1 MIRKLLVLVAVLALT
16 LGASRT
22 ASADEEIKLGTLA
35 PADSAWGKVFKAW
48 SKAVHDDNAAVKLTW
63 YFNGTQG
70 DEIAMVKK
78 VKSGQIDG
86 GAFTATGLSQI
97 YPSVIALQMPGLF
110 PNWDRLDAVR
120 AKLYLTS
127 AAYSAAPPDAQ
138 KASVF
143 TKAFADAGF
152 VTLGTGDVGIAHFMS
167 RGQAVHVP
175 DDLKKLHPFSID
187 GDAIGEKFLQI
198 VGVAGAPKLG
208 VPAILPA
215 LSSRSEGAVDV
226 INSPCIA
233 AEQLQWAAQ
242 LDNINTMASGIGIGA
257 LVMSKARYDALP
269 ADVRALIDRT
279 GLNAGGLLTKRIR
292 GIDEAAFNRM
302 KGSKTVTTPSAAE
315 QQVWDGIFKR
325 VRESLK
331 SEGKVDGNV
340 YGRVE
345 AAANSG

>member
-1 MIRKLLVLVAVLALT
+1 MIRKLLVLIAVLAVT
-16 LGASRT
+16 LGATRT

-48 SKAVHDDNAAVKLTW
+48 GKAVHDENSAVKLTW

-70 DEIAMVKK
+70 DEIAMVRK

-97 YPSVIALQMPGLF
+97 YPSVIALQLPGLF
-110 PNWDRLDAVR
+110 PNWAKLDAVR

-127 AAYSAAPPDAQ
+127 AAYNAAAPAAQ
-138 KASVF
+138 QASIF

-167 RGQAVHVP
+167 RGHAVRVP
-175 DDLKKLHPFSID
+175 DDLKSLHPFSID
-187 GDAIGEKFLQI
+187 GDAIGEKFFETI
-198 VGVAGAPKLG
+198 GIAGAPKLG

-215 LSSRSEGAVDV
+215 LSSRSDGAIDV

-242 LDNINTMASGIGIGA
+242 VDNINTMASGIGIGA

-269 ADVRALIDRT
+269 ADVKALIDRT
-279 GLNAGGLLTKRIR
+279 GQNAGGLLTQRIR
-292 GIDEAAFNRM
+292 GIDESAFNRL
-302 KGSKTVTTPSAAE
+302 KGSKNVTTPSAAD
-315 QQVWDGIFKR
+315 QQVWDGVFKK
-325 VRESLK
+325 VREKLK

-340 YGRVE
+340 YGKVE
-345 AAANSG
+345 AAANGG